1 MFFSFFLFVFSGVC
15 FVLLFVVLV
24 VVLFVFCCFVFVS
37 FLRFVISSGY
47 ERGLTGFCGFVKIR
61 VFVGI
66 SVFTRVL
73 VYRTFVH
80 FQGVF
85 GEDFTQFLPNG
96 YSTFVLTK
104 LALEEIFLLRKILIL
119 GGFRL

>member
-1 MFFSFFLFVFSGVC
+1 MLGEWRLMGFGWVGVFGFGEVGP
-15 FVLLFVVLV
+15 
-24 VVLFVFCCFVFVS
+24 
-37 FLRFVISSGY
+37 SGY

-80 FQGVF
+80 F
-85 GEDFTQFLPNG
+85 
-96 YSTFVLTK
+96 
-104 LALEEIFLLRKILIL
+104 
-119 GGFRL
+119 

>member
-1 MFFSFFLFVFSGVC
+1 MFGKWGWMGLGGVGVFGFGEVGT
-15 FVLLFVVLV
+15 
-24 VVLFVFCCFVFVS
+24 
-37 FLRFVISSGY
+37 SGY

>member
-1 MFFSFFLFVFSGVC
+1 MGFGWVGVFGFGEVGP
-15 FVLLFVVLV
+15 
-24 VVLFVFCCFVFVS
+24 
-37 FLRFVISSGY
+37 SGY

-80 FQGVF
+80 F
-85 GEDFTQFLPNG
+85 
-96 YSTFVLTK
+96 
-104 LALEEIFLLRKILIL
+104 
-119 GGFRL
+119 